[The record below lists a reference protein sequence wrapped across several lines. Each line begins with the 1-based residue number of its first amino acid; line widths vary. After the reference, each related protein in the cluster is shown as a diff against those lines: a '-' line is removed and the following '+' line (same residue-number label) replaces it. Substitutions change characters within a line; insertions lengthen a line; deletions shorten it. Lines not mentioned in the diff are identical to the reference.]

1 MCPRRGIPLPLKG
14 PGIACIYPYRPHF
27 KPPLQHSALWLPHS
41 LFGANFRH
49 TMPATPTRHLQIYMI
64 EESSSK
70 TKECKKRN
78 YTYVYARE
86 EREREA
92 GKAIS
97 LHLTF
102 LSLPLKPMLTPS
114 SAFSVSVI
122 CVSSTLSLYLNFFIY

>member
-78 YTYVYARE
+78 YTYMQEKRE
-86 EREREA
+86 KESERELLGVSIGFRGRERNVRWREIA
-92 GKAIS
+92 LPAS
-97 LHLTF
+97 
-102 LSLPLKPMLTPS
+102 LSLS
-114 SAFSVSVI
+114 SLAYTYV
-122 CVSSTLSLYLNFFIY
+122 